1 MWISQRALLR
11 NLVFSWF
18 FLTWLLEP
26 AAAVERQR
34 VAETAVSVGIGF
46 EYATGDFGSDTNT
59 DFVTVPFSVTV
70 APNQDFAME
79 LVIPFVYQSNSSNVY
94 GATMPYRTSSGNS
107 MSKTTGK
114 RFISGP
120 GGQTNG
126 TGGSSFNPDDSQS
139 GIGDISL
146 TGDYRFL
153 EQDEWPE
160 LRATLY
166 MKFPTAD
173 EDKGLG
179 TGEFDIGPGL
189 AASSWY
195 DDWHL
200 ILEGSYIFQGD
211 SDLYATK
218 DYLSYNGG
226 VGYQFSRKFYGALML
241 YGATEPAK
249 DSPEPLEGRIRFRW
263 RFAEKMTMEGYG
275 AKGFSDGSPDL
286 GAGISIYYDF

>member
-1 MWISQRALLR
+1 MTRKALMYSLA
-11 NLVFSWF
+11 LSGIFLSWF
-18 FLTWLLEP
+18 PAP

-34 VAETAVSVGIGF
+34 IEDTEVSVGLGC
-46 EYATGDFGSDTNT
+46 EYATGKFGSSTST
-59 DFVTVPFSVTV
+59 DFITVPFSVTV
-70 APNQDFAME
+70 APSQNFAME
-79 LVIPFVYQSNSSNVY
+79 LVIPYVYQSNSSNVY
-94 GATMPYRTSSGNS
+94 GATMPFRSNPGRSQAKTSD
-107 MSKTTGK
+107 K

-120 GGQTNG
+120 GGQNGG
-126 TGGSSFNPDDSQS
+126 TGGSGFNPDDSQS

-153 EQDEWPE
+153 EQRDWPE

-166 MKFPTAD
+166 LKIPTAD

-189 AASSWY
+189 AASSWF

-200 ILEGSYIFQGD
+200 RLEGSYIFQGD

-226 VGYQFSRKFYGALML
+226 VGYQFTKIFYGALML
-241 YGATEPAK
+241 YGATSPAE
-249 DSPEPLEGRIRFRW
+249 DSPELLEGRIKFSW
-263 RFAEKMTMEGYG
+263 RFAQKMTLEGYG
-275 AKGFSDGSPDL
+275 AMGFSDGSPDA
-286 GAGISIYYDF
+286 GAALSIYYNF

>member
-1 MWISQRALLR
+1 MWITLRALLR
-11 NLVFSWF
+11 SLALSGLL
-18 FLTWLLEP
+18 LTWLLEP

-34 VAETAVSVGIGF
+34 VKETAVSVGMGV
-46 EYATGDFGSDTNT
+46 EYATGDFGSDTDT

-94 GATMPYRTSSGNS
+94 GATMPYRSSSGNS
-107 MSKTTGK
+107 RAKAGGN

-126 TGGSSFNPDDSQS
+126 TGGSSFNPDDSES
-139 GIGDISL
+139 GIGDLSL

-153 EQDEWPE
+153 QQGDWPE

-166 MKFPTAD
+166 LKFPTAD

-179 TGEFDIGPGL
+179 TGEFDFGPGL
-189 AASSWY
+189 AASSWF

-200 ILEGSYIFQGD
+200 RLEGSYIFQGD

-226 VGYQFSRKFYGALML
+226 VGYQFTRSFYSALML
-241 YGATEPAK
+241 YGATAPAE
-249 DSPEPLEGRIRFRW
+249 DSPELLEGRVKFSW
-263 RFAEKMTMEGYG
+263 RFAEKMALEGYG
-275 AKGFSDGSPDL
+275 AKGLSDGSPDV
-286 GAGISIYYDF
+286 GAGVSIYYDF